1 MRHSPAQT
9 RNLNTRNAP
18 RGCARH
24 HALPIRP
31 VAQTTTSSES
41 QQSLGSIM
49 KLGASCSLNKK
60 GSQCMGTSKVSGIFQ
75 LAQPSKVGGFH
86 PYMAP

>member
-1 MRHSPAQT
+1 
-9 RNLNTRNAP
+9 
-18 RGCARH
+18 
-24 HALPIRP
+24 
-31 VAQTTTSSES
+31 
-41 QQSLGSIM
+41 M
-49 KLGASCSLNKK
+49 KLGASHSLNKK